1 MDGCW
6 SGLMGVFG
14 TTSHMCNMIS
24 SPSAKGLPL
33 LIAKRG
39 PGPCVGEVWESRL
52 TLLHAS
58 CCGNLSQN
66 TKSVYEGS
74 HLECHKVEAKYLD
87 ISGTKA
93 LRVRVLG
100 LGGSGSIKVFNWAFF
115 FVM

>member
-1 MDGCW
+1 MGV
-6 SGLMGVFG
+6 GVMGVFG
-14 TTSHMCNMIS
+14 KTSHMCNMIS

-66 TKSVYEGS
+66 TK
-74 HLECHKVEAKYLD
+74 
-87 ISGTKA
+87 
-93 LRVRVLG
+93 
-100 LGGSGSIKVFNWAFF
+100 
-115 FVM
+115 FVMGVIYGVTFQEQRLLG

>member
-1 MDGCW
+1 MGV
-6 SGLMGVFG
+6 SLMGVFG
-14 TTSHMCNMIS
+14 TSSSITSHMCNMIS

-66 TKSVYEGS
+66 TK
-74 HLECHKVEAKYLD
+74 
-87 ISGTKA
+87 
-93 LRVRVLG
+93 
-100 LGGSGSIKVFNWAFF
+100 
-115 FVM
+115 FVMGVIYGVTFQEQRLLG